1 MNVFHDEDRVLP
13 GFTEFYL
20 VSLSCFVVLAQSKR
34 TRLLLLFLA
43 TCGVVIQACR
53 WIQRPSSVFVGF
65 RCQKKVVPGRGAA
78 FVFFLCALQ
87 LFLVPRTLGTG
98 RKPRSKLNC
107 WFFFWVLPSF
117 TQFFVPDSWIPQSK
131 RPRSRQNRFL
141 EHTHVSWSRSKLES
155 GSNYRYRVFFCCYL
169 VFPGFLN
176 HFPTETASFHEISS
190 WNEAPNPGL
199 TRSFNHRY
207 RVFFFTEFFPQVSIS
222 NFFPQILL

>member
-78 FVFFLCALQ
+78 FVFFSL
-87 LFLVPRTLGTG
+87 
-98 RKPRSKLNC
+98 RSST
-107 WFFFWVLPSF
+107 V
-117 TQFFVPDSWIPQSK
+117 
-131 RPRSRQNRFL
+131 
-141 EHTHVSWSRSKLES
+141 SRST
-155 GSNYRYRVFFCCYL
+155 N
-169 VFPGFLN
+169 
-176 HFPTETASFHEISS
+176 S
-190 WNEAPNPGL
+190 WNRKE
-199 TRSFNHRY
+199 T
-207 RVFFFTEFFPQVSIS
+207 SI
-222 NFFPQILL
+222 QT

>member
-1 MNVFHDEDRVLP
+1 MSSRPVDGFNV
-13 GFTEFYL
+13 
-20 VSLSCFVVLAQSKR
+20 
-34 TRLLLLFLA
+34 LLLFSLDFGA
-43 TCGVVIQACR
+43 
-53 WIQRPSSVFVGF
+53 
-65 RCQKKVVPGRGAA
+65 KKRSFQEEAPLS
-78 FVFFLCALQ
+78 FFFLCALQ

-107 WFFFWVLPSF
+107 WLFFGSYLVLPSF
-117 TQFFVPDSWIPQSK
+117 LSRIPGFHNQNGLVPGRTGSWNTRTFRGLVP
-131 RPRSRQNRFL
+131 N
-141 EHTHVSWSRSKLES
+141 WSRVPIIVT
-155 GSNYRYRVFFCCYL
+155 GFFFCCYL

-222 NFFPQILL
+222 NFFP

>member
-107 WFFFWVLPSF
+107 WLFFGSYLVLPSF
-117 TQFFVPDSWIPQSK
+117 LSRIPGFHNQNGLVPGRTGSWNTRTFRGLVPNWSRVPIIVTGFFFVV
-131 RPRSRQNRFL
+131 
-141 EHTHVSWSRSKLES
+141 T
-155 GSNYRYRVFFCCYL
+155 
-169 VFPGFLN
+169 
-176 HFPTETASFHEISS
+176 
-190 WNEAPNPGL
+190 
-199 TRSFNHRY
+199 
-207 RVFFFTEFFPQVSIS
+207 
-222 NFFPQILL
+222 